1 MKNGKNSNYI
11 SEINKIVTQLP
22 ENKLE
27 EVFLYLKKIEK
38 STSENLSDKEII
50 DKIFTE
56 DKNLLKRLA
65 Q

>member
-1 MKNGKNSNYI
+1 MEKTQTI

-27 EVFLYLKKIEK
+27 EVFLYLKEIEK

>member
-1 MKNGKNSNYI
+1 MEKTQTI
-11 SEINKIVTQLP
+11 SEINKIVAQFP

-27 EVFLYLKKIEK
+27 EVLLYLKEIEK

-65 Q
+65 K